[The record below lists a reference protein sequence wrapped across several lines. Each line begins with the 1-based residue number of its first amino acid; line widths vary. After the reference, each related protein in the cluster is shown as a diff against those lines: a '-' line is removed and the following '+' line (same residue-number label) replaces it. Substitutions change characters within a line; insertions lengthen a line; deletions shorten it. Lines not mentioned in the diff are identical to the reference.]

1 MSVCLPDIWLKV
13 LHLFVGDVFW
23 IALVLASADLL
34 VNAGP
39 GQTEAIVDSA
49 VHVLCIYSPRN
60 MDFRFMERP
69 SARRVQM
76 DLLYDSEPG
85 VIFPIMS

>member
-34 VNAGP
+34 LVNAGP
-39 GQTEAIVDSA
+39 HQTEAIVDYA
-49 VHVLCIYSPRN
+49 VRSYGYV
-60 MDFRFMERP
+60 
-69 SARRVQM
+69 
-76 DLLYDSEPG
+76 YDSQ
-85 VIFPIMS
+85 